1 MLMIGKPNKAWG
13 IAHQSTDI
21 TGSLFSAELFTF
33 RHQAEKFI
41 LRANKTLGR
50 DNGLHPVLVEI
61 SASICEC
68 DAAAEYDAE
77 QVEWLRVQRGAA

>member
-33 RHQAEKFI
+33 RYQAEEFI
-41 LRANKTLGR
+41 LRANKMLRR
-50 DNGLHPVLVEI
+50 DNGLHPVLVEL
-61 SASICEC
+61 SASIGEC
-68 DAAAEYDAE
+68 DATAEYHAE
-77 QVEWLRVQRGAA
+77 QVEWLRLQRGAA